1 MNVSVL
7 FGVACIHAHTCTRA
21 PGGTSLFGFTSQLGR
36 TNMYSDT
43 YLPTHP
49 PTHTYPHAHTRTPGT
64 GTRAQIY
71 TTCARSRTPT
81 ALARALLLKRASGR
95 TRALAHTHTRTHT
108 GTHTHTHTLDSFI
121 NSGSLVEM
129 LDCGKRIG
137 PTPRICH
144 SWQEQNNETT
154 APFEGTRGTQV
165 RPEASLRMSAH
176 CLDPVRWA
184 VDQGMRTAPLPSLSF
199 PSEQGFHTHTQP
211 PAMLGAS
218 KQHTQGAKGTTAKNQ
233 RNRVRK
239 RRVR

>member
-1 MNVSVL
+1 MNISVL

-49 PTHTYPHAHTRTPGT
+49 HTHIPTRAHTHARHRHARANIHHMRALAHADCACARALAQARIRTHARVRTHAHAHAHGHAHAHAHTRF
-64 GTRAQIY
+64 
-71 TTCARSRTPT
+71 
-81 ALARALLLKRASGR
+81 L
-95 TRALAHTHTRTHT
+95 
-108 GTHTHTHTLDSFI
+108 I
-121 NSGSLVEM
+121 NSGSLVET

-165 RPEASLRMSAH
+165 RPEASLRMEANDVHANSRNFAARFKGPH
-176 CLDPVRWA
+176 HL
-184 VDQGMRTAPLPSLSF
+184 GMKPC
-199 PSEQGFHTHTQP
+199 
-211 PAMLGAS
+211 
-218 KQHTQGAKGTTAKNQ
+218 
-233 RNRVRK
+233 RVFAC
-239 RRVR
+239 

>member
-1 MNVSVL
+1 MFRYCSGSRAYTHTRARARQEAQAFSALLRNL
-7 FGVACIHAHTCTRA
+7 GGQTCTA
-21 PGGTSLFGFTSQLGR
+21 TPI
-36 TNMYSDT
+36 Y
-43 YLPTHP
+43 P
-49 PTHTYPHAHTRTPGT
+49 PTHTHIPTGAHTHARHRHARANIHHMRALAHADCACARALAQARIRTHARARTHAHAHAHGHAHAHAHTRF
-64 GTRAQIY
+64 
-71 TTCARSRTPT
+71 
-81 ALARALLLKRASGR
+81 L
-95 TRALAHTHTRTHT
+95 
-108 GTHTHTHTLDSFI
+108 I

-165 RPEASLRMSAH
+165 RPEASLRMSAR

-199 PSEQGFHTHTQP
+199 PSEQGFHTHS

-218 KQHTQGAKGTTAKNQ
+218 DPKQHTQGAKGTTAKNQ